1 MNSVGINTTQN
12 VSLQYPLAGVGTR
25 IGAFLIDYLIIMAV
39 LIFSI
44 LILGS
49 LRITSMWFFILIA
62 LFTFSYFLI
71 SEILMNGQTIGKRAV
86 HIKVVKLD
94 GSKPSIGAYILRWIL
109 LPIDTQL
116 FSGAIAIV
124 SIVITENGQR
134 LGDILAGTT
143 VVKLKADSVQ
153 NLQKRRSLV
162 QLEEGYTP
170 IYPQAAFISDEEI
183 RLMDK
188 ALKAFNRSGARGP
201 MESMQEKISKKY
213 MIESRDL
220 PIRFLHTLQKDHAYF
235 EREKMV
241 SGE

>member
-39 LIFSI
+39 FLIAIFI
-44 LILGS
+44 VNDLPDAG
-49 LRITSMWFFILIA
+49 MWFFVLIA
-62 LFTFSYFLI
+62 LFAFSYFLL
-71 SEILMNGQTIGKRAV
+71 SEILMNGQTVGKRAV
-86 HIKVVKLD
+86 NIKVVKLD
-94 GSKPSIGAYILRWIL
+94 GSKPTIGAYILRWIL

-116 FSGAIAIV
+116 FSGAVAII

-143 VVKLKADSVQ
+143 VVKLTADSVK

-162 QLEEGYTP
+162 QLEEGYEPT
-170 IYPQAAFISDEEI
+170 YPEAALISDEEI

-188 ALKAFNRSGARGP
+188 ALKAFNRSGAREP
-201 MESMQEKISKKY
+201 MESMQQKIIGKY
-213 MIESRDL
+213 NITCKDL

-235 EREKMV
+235 EREKEV